1 MPTPITTPTREGYDF
16 GGYYDGSGGT
26 GTQYYTETG
35 ASARNWD
42 KEAATTTLYAKW
54 TIKTYTVTWMVNNT
68 TYSEGGATSV
78 NHGSRVSTLP
88 TAPDPGDYCGD
99 KFVGWTTDAEYVHGT
114 SPLFTTAGS
123 APTASGAQTFYAV
136 FADYEN

>member
-1 MPTPITTPTREGYDF
+1 MTLPGVVF
-16 GGYYDGSGGT
+16 
-26 GTQYYTETG
+26 
-35 ASARNWD
+35 
-42 KEAATTTLYAKW
+42 TTTGYTQDGWATSDGGSKAYNLSATNYATEGDATLYPHW
-54 TIKTYTVTWMVNNT
+54 TANTYTVTWKVNGTN
-68 TYSEGGATSV
+68 YSAGGSTNV

-123 APTASGAQTFYAV
+123 APTASGNQIFYAV
-136 FADYEN
+136 FADYVD